1 MPDKQAADK
10 LLAAVFTSLIAELVL
25 LTLIVLITQY
35 WSTASFALVAWVV
48 AVLVNNIY
56 LMVKLTRVKPK
67 RYVLYSFLMLL
78 PIAFIV
84 VSLVYLIYSFR
95 GVTC

>member
-25 LTLIVLITQY
+25 LILIVLVTQY
-35 WSTASFALVAWVV
+35 WSAVSFALAAWVV

-56 LMVKLTRVKPK
+56 FMIKLTRVKPK
-67 RYVLYSFLMLL
+67 RYVLYTLLMLL

-84 VSLVYLIYSFR
+84 VSSVYLIYSFR
-95 GVTC
+95 GITC

>member
-1 MPDKQAADK
+1 MPKDQPADK

-25 LTLIVLITQY
+25 LTLIVLVTQY

-48 AVLVNNIY
+48 AVPVNNIY